1 MPTIDKTA
9 EQFIELMQRFI
20 SLRPKLIL
28 PEHIVQFKK
37 KMEGLKNKMDGAG
50 GRPENHSFVFR
61 DLILFAKSNSPP
73 TLNVLG
79 TELNDPMI
87 TATRIVDWLER
98 SRHE

>member
-50 GRPENHSFVFR
+50 GSPENNFFFFLF
-61 DLILFAKSNSPP
+61 LIF
-73 TLNVLG
+73 LG
-79 TELNDPMI
+79 KKKIPLTMSEFGKGFNLPI
-87 TATRIVDWLER
+87 RTPTRIVNWLLR
-98 SRHE
+98 GAMG